1 VVTDAILSIFRLALK
16 AIQFILPDWNPDIP
30 GFLDVVL
37 PALATP
43 FSWLGGANHYLPVDT
58 GLVLLGLGLTMWLA
72 SHVYN
77 GVIWVLTKMHVLG
90 GAA

>member
-1 VVTDAILSIFRLALK
+1 VVTDAILTLFRLALK
-16 AIQFILPDWNPDIP
+16 AVQFILPNWAPDIP
-30 GFLDVVL
+30 GLLAPVL
-37 PALATP
+37 PALTTP
-43 FSWLGGANHYLPVDT
+43 FSWLGGANYYLPVAAA
-58 GLVLLGLGLTMWLA
+58 LVLLVLGLTMWLT